1 MGLAMNDSSRF
12 IPESGDQESVEKAD
26 FSMQH
31 CPVIQQANNVVRSSK
46 ETRRALRRLRQSLM
60 NCETCPA
67 FGKCELRE
75 QFSIQVDQAIT
86 QINEEWGW

>member
-1 MGLAMNDSSRF
+1 MNDSSRF

-46 ETRRALRRLRQSLM
+46 ETRRALHQLRQSLM

>member
-1 MGLAMNDSSRF
+1 MNDSNRF
-12 IPESGDQESVEKAD
+12 KLESADQESVERAAL
-26 FSMQH
+26 SMQH
-31 CPVIQQANNVVRSSK
+31 CPVTQQANNVVRSSK
-46 ETRRALRRLRQSLM
+46 ETRRALRQLRQNLM

>member
-1 MGLAMNDSSRF
+1 MKGKRFKPDSA
-12 IPESGDQESVEKAD
+12 DQISVERAA

-60 NCETCPA
+60 NCDICPA
-67 FGKCELRE
+67 LEQCDLRE
-75 QFSIQVDQAIT
+75 HFNMQVDKAIS